1 MGVWFYG
8 PFVMKQFRATTN
20 NVKYYTV
27 FEGPGTNY
35 SGAFYLKERIDAN
48 RLQKSKRSYCETGI

>member
-1 MGVWFYG
+1 V
-8 PFVMKQFRATTN
+8 KKRFRATN

-27 FEGPGTNY
+27 FKDPGTNY
-35 SGAFYLKERIDAN
+35 SGVFYLKERIDAN